1 MGEVIIIRDSS
12 LKNVL
17 DLMKKEGLDEEGAI
31 KKILRLGITD
41 YVLELY
47 QKGELTVREVAE
59 ILDISLRDALELIEE
74 KAGGGNVS
82 AEEQIKAI
90 ELAKK
95 LSE

>member
-1 MGEVIIIRDSS
+1 MKPV
-12 LKNVL
+12 LK
-17 DLMKKEGLDEEGAI
+17 
-31 KKILRLGITD
+31 
-41 YVLELY
+41 LY

-59 ILDISLRDALELIEE
+59 ILDISLRDALELIEG

-90 ELAKK
+90 ELAKR

>member
-31 KKILRLGITD
+31 KKIIRLGITD
-41 YVLELY
+41 YVLDLY
-47 QKGELTVREVAE
+47 QKGELTLREVAE
-59 ILDISLRDALELIEE
+59 VLNLTLRDALELVEE
-74 KAGGGNVS
+74 KAGGNVS
-82 AEEQIKAI
+82 AEEQVKAI
-90 ELAKK
+90 ELARK